1 VRKPLGK
8 SLQFGQL
15 WRQIMKKMTD
25 TSEPLRVA
33 VDRLRPGIY
42 VRLELKWLDH
52 PFSFNSFKIRDQK
65 QLDTL
70 LSLGLQDVIYEPEK
84 SDVEPL
90 PPDGCPAPMNMPS
103 PMPEAD
109 QLALAEKKRR
119 IARVSKEREV
129 IQRCE
134 KKFVGAVSAVKNLM
148 RNLLARP
155 EESIQAADILIGEMV
170 ESLLADH
177 NVAIHLM
184 NDKIAGEDVY
194 YHSLNVAVLAMMLG
208 RESGLPAEEISL
220 LGMGALF
227 HDVGKSRIP
236 DTVLLKTEPLNHA
249 ERALFRLHCHMG
261 VEIAEQ
267 LGLAPEAIAIIAQH
281 HETMSGK
288 GYPRGLHGDK
298 ISHLARIVAIVNA
311 YDNHC
316 NCINPNDSLTPHEA
330 LALMFSRERENYDDG
345 LLKLFIKCMGV
356 YPPGS
361 IVQLSNEAVGMVVSI
376 NAEQMLR
383 PSVLIYDPSVPKEE
397 AIIYDLTDDTE
408 IKIVESIRPNLLLR
422 EIYDYLSPRKRM
434 TYYFDGYGAGPN
446 RGAKNS
452 PIRLD

>member
-1 VRKPLGK
+1 
-8 SLQFGQL
+8 
-15 WRQIMKKMTD
+15 MKKVTE
-25 TSEPLRVA
+25 TVEPLRVA
-33 VDRLRPGIY
+33 VDRLRPGVY

-52 PFSFNSFKIRDQK
+52 PFSFNSFKIRDKK
-65 QLDTL
+65 QIDTL
-70 LSLGLQDVIYEPEK
+70 FSLGLRDVIYEPEK

-90 PPDGCPAPMNMPS
+90 PSDECPTPIAAPP

-119 IARVSKEREV
+119 IARVSKEREA

-134 KKFVGAVSAVKNLM
+134 KKFVGAISAVKNLM

-155 EESIQAADILIGEMV
+155 EESIQAADVLIREMV
-170 ESLLADH
+170 VSMLADH
-177 NVAIHLM
+177 NIAVHLM

-208 RESGLPAEEISL
+208 RESGLTAEEISL

-236 DTVLLKTEPLNHA
+236 DTVLLKMEPLNHA

-261 VEIAEQ
+261 EEIAEQ
-267 LGLAPEAIAIIAQH
+267 LGLAPDVIAIIAQH
-281 HETMSGK
+281 HEAMNGK
-288 GYPRGLHGDK
+288 GYPHGLQGDK
-298 ISHLARIVAIVNA
+298 ISRLARIVAIVNA

-316 NCINPNDSLTPHEA
+316 NRINPNDSITPHEA
-330 LALMFSRERENYDDG
+330 LALMFSRERDQYDEG
-345 LLKLFIKCMGV
+345 LLKIFIKCMGV

-361 IVQLSNEAVGMVVSI
+361 IVQLSNDAVGMVVSI
-376 NAEQMLR
+376 NAQQALR
-383 PSVLIYDPSVPKEE
+383 PSVLVYEPSVPKEE
-397 AIIYDLTDDTE
+397 AIIYDLVDDPD
-408 IKIVESIRPNLLLR
+408 IKIVECIRPNLLLR

-434 TYYFDGYGAGPN
+434 TYYFDGHPG
-446 RGAKNS
+446 GAK
-452 PIRLD
+452 PKH

>member
-1 VRKPLGK
+1 
-8 SLQFGQL
+8 
-15 WRQIMKKMTD
+15 MKKTAD
-25 TSEPLRVA
+25 PSEPLRVA

-42 VRLELKWLDH
+42 VHLELKWMDH

-70 LSLGLQDVIYEPEK
+70 LSLGLRDVIYVPEK
-84 SDVEPL
+84 SDVDPL
-90 PPDGCPAPMNMPS
+90 PLEEHPAPMAEPF
-103 PMPEAD
+103 PMPEVD

-119 IARVSKEREV
+119 IERVSKEREA

-134 KKFVGAVSAVKNLM
+134 KKFVGVISSVKNLM

-155 EESIQAADILIGEMV
+155 EVSIQVADVLIKEMV
-170 ESLLADH
+170 ESLLADR
-177 NVAIHLM
+177 NIAVHLM

-208 RESGLPAEEISL
+208 REAGLPAEEVSL

-236 DTVLLKTEPLNHA
+236 DKILLKAEPLNHA
-249 ERALFRLHCHMG
+249 ERALYRLHCHMG
-261 VEIAEQ
+261 EEIAKQ
-267 LGLAPEAIAIIAQH
+267 LGLAPRAIDIIAQH
-281 HETMSGK
+281 HETMNGK
-288 GYPRGLHGDK
+288 GYPQGLQGSK
-298 ISHLARIVAIVNA
+298 ISRLARIVAIVNA
-311 YDNHC
+311 YDNYC
-316 NCINPNDSLTPHEA
+316 NRIDPNDSLTPHEA
-330 LALMFSRERENYDDG
+330 LAHMYSRERELYDTR

-376 NAEQMLR
+376 NARQALS
-383 PSVLIYDPSVPKEE
+383 PSVLIFDPTVPKEE
-397 AIIYDLTDDTE
+397 AIIYDLTEDPD

-434 TYYFDGYGAGPN
+434 TYYFDE
-446 RGAKNS
+446 RTDGAKAN
-452 PIRLD
+452 R

>member
-1 VRKPLGK
+1 
-8 SLQFGQL
+8 
-15 WRQIMKKMTD
+15 MKKVTNI
-25 TSEPLRVA
+25 SEPLRVA
-33 VDRLRPGIY
+33 VDRLRPGVY
-42 VRLELKWLDH
+42 VHLELKWLDH

-65 QLDTL
+65 QLDIL
-70 LSLGLQDVIYEPEK
+70 LSLGLRDVVYVPEK

-90 PPDGCPAPMNMPS
+90 PPDEHPAPMDTPS
-103 PMPEAD
+103 PVPEVD
-109 QLALAEKKRR
+109 QLALIEKKRR
-119 IARVSKEREV
+119 IARVSKEREA

-134 KKFVGAVSAVKNLM
+134 KKFVGAISSVKNLM

-155 EESIQAADILIGEMV
+155 EESIQAADVLIKEMV
-170 ESLLADH
+170 ESMLADH
-177 NVAIHLM
+177 NIAVHLM

-208 RESGLPAEEISL
+208 REFGLPAEEIGS

-261 VEIAEQ
+261 EEIAEQ
-267 LGLAPEAIAIIAQH
+267 LGLAPGAIAIIAQH
-281 HETMSGK
+281 HETMNGK
-288 GYPRGLHGDK
+288 GYPRGLQGDE
-298 ISHLARIVAIVNA
+298 ISRQARIVAIVNA

-316 NCINPNDSLTPHEA
+316 NRINPNDSLTPHEA
-330 LALMFSRERENYDDG
+330 LALMFSREREHYDHG

-376 NAEQMLR
+376 NAEQALR

-397 AIIYDLTDDTE
+397 AIIYDLSDDPD
-408 IKIVESIRPNLLLR
+408 IKIVECIRPNVLLR

-434 TYYFDGYGAGPN
+434 TYYFDGDTG
-446 RGAKNS
+446 GAKS
-452 PIRLD
+452 KR